1 MATNSCGSSHP
12 SPREKPRHN
21 MVKTSRGNFD
31 LPSGLVRV
39 KQSVREELEHGTQSD
54 PIESSREFPTQDEF
68 LYNFDKAGSPATGLS
83 LDVFVRSNPRAMEKL
98 VEKEY
103 EVLDAN
109 GDALK
114 GKKARQTLRQKA
126 ASDPG
131 VEKSTLEEDGFEL
144 V

>member
-1 MATNSCGSSHP
+1 
-12 SPREKPRHN
+12 
-21 MVKTSRGNFD
+21 MVKTSRGNWN

-39 KQSVREELEHGTQSD
+39 RSSAQEELEHGTQSEPFD
-54 PIESSREFPTQDEF
+54 QEHPEQDEF
-68 LYNFDKAGSPATGLS
+68 LYNFDTAGSPATRLS
-83 LDVFVRSNPRAMEKL
+83 LDVYVRSNPRAMEKL

-103 EVLDAN
+103 EVLDVN

-114 GKKARQTLRQKA
+114 GKKARQHLRQKA